1 MNLAEKLVM
10 RPIGALVSSARRSP
24 RHRGQPGSRFSLPD
38 EPQRAGDVCEQLGG
52 KKKKK
57 KKKKKIC
64 GEHSLPAHAGAVMRA
79 NSALILIAE
88 TGEKAQPRVEE

>member
-24 RHRGQPGSRFSLPD
+24 RHRGQPGSRFCLPD
-38 EPQRAGDVCEQLGG
+38 EPQRAGDV
-52 KKKKK
+52 
-57 KKKKKIC
+57 C

-79 NSALILIAE
+79 NFALILIAE
-88 TGEKAQPRVEE
+88 TGEKAQPRVRNKASNPSGRL